1 MKQAVIRKVKFNKTE
16 FLEIND
22 AYRKVMYWFF
32 SFPTKEVSL
41 NDLTKLTNISKST
54 AKKVVN
60 QLATE
65 GFLKVSPLGKVWR
78 ISCDQKHVF
87 NTMRKIPY
95 NLELIYGSG
104 IIEAILERIENPRAI
119 LLFGSYRK
127 GDDTSES
134 DIDIA
139 VETFDDE
146 EMQISSLG
154 VIPALGYRQNVN
166 IHLVKFSRNKID
178 LNLFTNIA
186 NGIALYGLLEVR
198 P

>member
-1 MKQAVIRKVKFNKTE
+1 MKQVKFKKTE

-41 NDLTKLTNISKST
+41 NDITKLAGISKST
-54 AKKVVN
+54 ANKVVT
-60 QLATE
+60 QLANE
-65 GFLKVSPLGKVWR
+65 GFLKISPLGKIWR
-78 ISCDQKHVF
+78 ISCNQQHIF

-104 IIEAILERIENPRAI
+104 IIGAVLKNTENPRAI
-119 LLFGSYRK
+119 VLFGSYRK
-127 GDDTSES
+127 GDDTDNS

-146 EMQISSLG
+146 EIKILDLG
-154 VIPALGYRQNVN
+154 NVPILGYRQNVKV
-166 IHLVKFSRNKID
+166 HLVKFARNRID

-186 NGIALYGLLEVR
+186 NGIVLYGLLEVR
-198 P
+198 Q